1 MDLRQGVLTR
11 HQVKVIT
18 NTYSPSLNLSHI
30 IATLAIMQRST
41 QWLDLNTLI
50 HSPMLFQVVSRLQ
63 AFLLKL
69 SITSWG

>member
-1 MDLRQGVLTR
+1 MVLRQGVQTR

-50 HSPMLFQVVSRLQ
+50 HSLMLFQVVSRLQ
-63 AFLLKL
+63 AFLPKL

>member
-18 NTYSPSLNLSHI
+18 NTYSLSLNLSHI

-41 QWLDLNTLI
+41 QWLDLITLI
-50 HSPMLFQVVSRLQ
+50 HSLMLFQVVSRLQ
-63 AFLLKL
+63 AFLPKL

>member
-1 MDLRQGVLTR
+1 MVLRQGVQTR

-63 AFLLKL
+63 AFLPKL